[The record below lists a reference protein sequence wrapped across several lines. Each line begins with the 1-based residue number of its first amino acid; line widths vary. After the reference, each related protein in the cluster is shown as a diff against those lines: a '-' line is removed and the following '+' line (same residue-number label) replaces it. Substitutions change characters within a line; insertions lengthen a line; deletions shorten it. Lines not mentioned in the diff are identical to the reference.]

1 MIVRRRFI
9 RTLLFALPTTILY
22 AENSHQA
29 GTIYFARH
37 AETVAN
43 AGGHYNSA
51 TVDQLSS
58 KGLSSLPVLTEE
70 LSSLQID
77 EIRVSPMRRAMITVL
92 PYLQAAQRTAVI
104 WPELAEC
111 CYQRNRAV
119 PPSTNLP
126 RGGNV
131 LVPAGEERWFLAESG
146 AHTYEPANYAD
157 GLAQIRLAAER
168 IRTEFGGSGK
178 NVLLVGHSLAGSRL
192 LELLTGRPPQGH
204 LAIINAKV
212 SSLQANV
219 DGSFHLA
226 TLNGQSYQARS

>member
-1 MIVRRRFI
+1 MVARRHFI
-9 RTLLFALPTTILY
+9 RTLLFALPTTVLY
-22 AENSHQA
+22 AEDARQA

-43 AGGHYNSA
+43 ATNHYNSA

-58 KGLSSLPVLTEE
+58 KGQSSLSALTEE
-70 LSSLQID
+70 LRSLQID
-77 EIRVSPMRRAMITVL
+77 EVRVSPMHRAMTTVL
-92 PYLQAAQRTAVI
+92 PYLQAAQRTATI

-111 CYQRNRAV
+111 CYQRNRDV
-119 PPSTNLP
+119 RPSTHLP
-126 RGGNV
+126 RGGNIT
-131 LVPAGEERWFLAESG
+131 VPTGEEQWFLVEPG
-146 AHTYEPANYAD
+146 ARTYDPANYAD

-168 IRTEFGGSGK
+168 VLAEFGDSGK

-204 LAIINAKV
+204 LEIINAKV

-226 TLNGQSYQARS
+226 TLNGKPYQARS